1 MCSEELYRLIG
12 NAENKIWSNQK
23 KIKQLES
30 IYEDLLTL
38 KRGLGNVLSRHA
50 EVCAKNK
57 TAMEDAVF
65 SSNQCMKR
73 FRDSFS
79 SMLTDSSTAGPG
91 GSISSAV
98 DTVSEKATAV
108 LKEIDEI
115 DAQNDELR
123 RQIKVYTHELYELAA
138 VEDVQG
144 G

>member
-1 MCSEELYRLIG
+1 MGSEELYRLIG
-12 NAENKIWSNQK
+12 NAENKISSNQK

-30 IYEDLLTL
+30 DYEDLLTL
-38 KRGLGNVLSRHA
+38 KRGLGNVLNRHA

-57 TAMEDAVF
+57 AAMEDPVF
-65 SSNQCMKR
+65 SSNQCMRR
-73 FRDSFS
+73 FRDSFA

-91 GSISSAV
+91 GSISAAV
-98 DTVSEKATAV
+98 DTVSERATAI

-138 VEDVQG
+138 AENTQG